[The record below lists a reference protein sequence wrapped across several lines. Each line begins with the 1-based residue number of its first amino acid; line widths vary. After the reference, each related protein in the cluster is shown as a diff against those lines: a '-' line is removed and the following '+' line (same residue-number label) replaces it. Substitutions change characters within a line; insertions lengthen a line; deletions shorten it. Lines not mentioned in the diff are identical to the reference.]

1 MAWLLLLAIAILGIF
16 MKGPMHLI
24 AAIGRGELMPP
35 SDLTEQLKFYPHG
48 QVVFYW
54 LYFTGLWAIKL
65 SFLLFFRRLGNR
77 VRGQKV
83 VWWTVFALAI
93 AFFFTVVAVI
103 NYKCLLGL
111 TDIQLG
117 KYPPVII

>member
-1 MAWLLLLAIAILGIF
+1 

-24 AAIGRGELMPP
+24 AAIGRGELMPL

-65 SFLLFFRRLGNR
+65 SFLLFFRGLGNS
-77 VRGQKV
+77 VRARKSYGGLFLLSPSPPFSLLSLLLIIN
-83 VWWTVFALAI
+83 VFWAQR
-93 AFFFTVVAVI
+93 TSS
-103 NYKCLLGL
+103 
-111 TDIQLG
+111 
-117 KYPPVII
+117 